1 MINLHFSINLNLTK
15 LAFDIV
21 LIIFDH
27 FCQLAAILNI
37 SLPRLVYFFSNLTSF
52 FRELELNVEMG
63 VMSGWAGMNP
73 S

>member
-1 MINLHFSINLNLTK
+1 MINLHFSIHLNLTK

-21 LIIFDH
+21 LIIFDN